1 MVEPSRVKG
10 DNRGNTLCLL
20 LGLADHPP
28 SVLWRSLVFSGGAK
42 LHVGERS
49 RVILLVL
56 VAVLWVVVLAP
67 SVLRRIRERGGV
79 GSVDHFHHQLELL
92 EHAGPKLV
100 TPAYRLQSA
109 GSGRSAAPSSR
120 PKLVLLRAVQDA
132 QAADIEDVDGAHYAR
147 VGVIQRPDPPLSPA
161 QTDAELAAYR
171 RQQARQRCTF
181 VLRVL
186 VGAAI
191 TTGILGALPALRLAW
206 IFTGIAGIGALAL
219 AGLIAYAREV
229 EGQRRQS
236 RPRPLD
242 SRQWDDATPEVTTFD
257 DDGSDVVRGAA
268 QAGFPG
274 AWDEVEDEGIDY
286 ADYADYAEYQ
296 PQRRTAIGG

>member
-1 MVEPSRVKG
+1 M
-10 DNRGNTLCLL
+10 
-20 LGLADHPP
+20 
-28 SVLWRSLVFSGGAK
+28 
-42 LHVGERS
+42 
-49 RVILLVL
+49 ILLVL

-67 SVLRRIRERGGV
+67 SILRRIRERGGV
-79 GSVDHFHHQLELL
+79 GSVDHFHHQLDLL

-100 TPAYRLQSA
+100 APAYRLRSA
-109 GSGRSAAPSSR
+109 GSGKSAAPSSR
-120 PKLVLLRAVQDA
+120 PKLVLLRAVQDG

-147 VGVIQRPDPPLSPA
+147 VGVIQRPEPPVSPA

-181 VLRVL
+181 VLRL
-186 VGAAI
+186 LAGAAI

-206 IFTGIAGIGALAL
+206 IFTGLTGIAALAL

-236 RPRPLD
+236 RPRPRD
-242 SRQWDDATPEVTTFD
+242 YGDPETTTVD
-257 DDGSDVVRGAA
+257 DDRPDGFSGAA

-274 AWDEVEDEGIDY
+274 AWDEDEVEDEGIE
-286 ADYADYAEYQ
+286 YAEFP
-296 PQRRTAIGG
+296 PQRRAATGG